1 MPLNGPQRAHT
12 GVRGVKRSDIP
23 LPRPGARAKRRA
35 ATVVERA
42 FAEERRKDRQRDA
55 ELRKSLGAHGRLMR
69 MLAEHGAGDG
79 MQDEYAFAES
89 IGRNWLFDI
98 AYPAQRLAVEI
109 EGGIF
114 AKGSA
119 KPCPVCKQRKRG
131 AHGSV
136 TGILRDIEKYNAA
149 VLLGWRVLRVPTHQ
163 ITWESVRM
171 ICAALGVKRAA
182 RRVQGVRRAATS

>member
-1 MPLNGPQRAHT
+1 MPLNGRQRAHR
-12 GVRGVKRSDIP
+12 GIRGVKAPKIP
-23 LPRPGARAKRRA
+23 DAPTKRRT

-42 FAEERRKDRQRDA
+42 FADERRTDRRRDS
-55 ELRKSLGAHGRLMR
+55 ELRKALGPHGQLMR
-69 MLAEHGAGDG
+69 MLTEHGAGVG
-79 MQDEYAFAES
+79 MHDEYPFAES

-98 AYPAQRLAVEI
+98 AYPAAKLAVEI

-149 VLLGWRVLRVPTHQ
+149 VVLGWRVLRIPTHQ

-171 ICAALGVKRAA
+171 IVAALGIKRAA
-182 RRVQGVRRAATS
+182 RRVQGVRRAPAS

>member
-1 MPLNGPQRAHT
+1 MPLNARQRAHK
-12 GVRGVKRSDIP
+12 GFRGPKGVKI
-23 LPRPGARAKRRA
+23 LPPTSEAPKRRR

-42 FAEERRKDRQRDA
+42 FSEERKATRARDA
-55 ELRKSLGAHGRLMR
+55 ELRKSLGPHGRLMR
-69 MLAEHGAGDG
+69 MLADHGAGG
-79 MQDEYAFAES
+79 FQDEYPFAES

-114 AKGSA
+114 AKGDT
-119 KPCPVCKQRKRG
+119 KPCPVCKQKKRG

-149 VLLGWRVLRVPTHQ
+149 VLLGWRVLRIPTHQ
-163 ITWESVRM
+163 ITWDSVRM
-171 ICAALGVKRAA
+171 ICAALGVKRPA